1 MFSGSVASSPKLDRS
16 NIHDGNVPVNSF
28 ASTANTVNLVK
39 LASDDGRVETR
50 EFWGKL
56 IFSVRHG

>member
-1 MFSGSVASSPKLDRS
+1 MFSGSVASSPKLERS
-16 NIHDGNVPVNSF
+16 IIQDGNVPVNPF
-28 ASTANTVNLVK
+28 STMANRVNLVK